1 MRELRATTQF
11 KRDLRRT
18 RRRGKN
24 VEKLN
29 RIVDKLLAGES
40 LDPQNR
46 PHRLSGEWSPCQEC
60 HVEPDWLL
68 IWEEDEDSVT
78 LIRTGTHSDLFE

>member
-18 RRRGKN
+18 RKRGKDI
-24 VEKLN
+24 EKLM
-29 RIVDKLLAGES
+29 RIVDKLLAGEP
-40 LDPQNR
+40 LDQQNR
-46 PHRLSGEWSPCQEC
+46 PHRLSGEWSPCREC
-60 HVEPDWLL
+60 HIEPDWLL
-68 IWEEDEDSVT
+68 IWDEAEDSVT

>member
-18 RRRGKN
+18 RKRGKDI
-24 VEKLN
+24 EKLM
-29 RIVDKLLAGES
+29 RIVDKLLAGEPI
-40 LDPQNR
+40 DQQNR
-46 PHRLSGEWSPCQEC
+46 LHRLSGEWSPCREC
-60 HVEPDWLL
+60 HIEPDWLL
-68 IWEEDEDSVT
+68 IWDEAEDSVT